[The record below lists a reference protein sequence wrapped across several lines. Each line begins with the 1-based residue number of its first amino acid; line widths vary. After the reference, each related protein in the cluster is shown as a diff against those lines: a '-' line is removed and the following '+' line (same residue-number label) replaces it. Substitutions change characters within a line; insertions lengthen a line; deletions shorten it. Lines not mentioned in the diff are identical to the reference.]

1 MGPRQGRETAG
12 KDHTSVGL
20 SYNKEGVKCPLFF
33 FFFLARAIS
42 WKLFARDEEG
52 GKSRPKD
59 PDGSSEGER
68 SRQAGE
74 AGVVCGLREEVGPT
88 NAANTSS
95 AREGKRKGQVKV

>member
-1 MGPRQGRETAG
+1 MPAFLFLFPRKGDILE
-12 KDHTSVGL
+12 
-20 SYNKEGVKCPLFF
+20 
-33 FFFLARAIS
+33 
-42 WKLFARDEEG
+42 ARDEEG